1 MATQRRLV
9 ILAVGL
15 VCVAA
20 IAIPVARL
28 ASQWMAISA
37 LERDTVFMEIEPP
50 YVSRWIDA
58 EWPHKL
64 CGTVRA
70 VELEGQATVQDA
82 RCLRSLRGLQVLI
95 FDGAPDAAW
104 SLLPTQLTE
113 LHLTRGENGLSPTA
127 LRQLAEMR
135 LLKRLSIHSGPP
147 CDEALVQ
154 ALEKLPRL
162 RVLEFGGMTVP
173 QAHLQKLLMDHPQ
186 LEEFAIR
193 GTASFTDA
201 DVEVITRH
209 SHISKLS
216 LQENLKLTEACL
228 PSLAEMKSL
237 RELFLDLNN
246 EEDSVREWFLKRRP
260 DLTVNPLQE
269 LIYSP

>member
-1 MATQRRLV
+1 MAPQRRLM
-9 ILAVGL
+9 IFSLGF
-15 VCVAA
+15 VCIAA
-20 IAIPVARL
+20 LAIPAARH

-37 LERDTVFMEIEPP
+37 LERDTVYMEIDPP

-64 CGTVRA
+64 FGTVRA
-70 VELEGQATVQDA
+70 VELEGRATVQDA
-82 RCLRSLRGLQVLI
+82 RCLRSLPGLQVLI
-95 FDGAPDAAW
+95 FDGAADEAW

-113 LHLTRGENGLSPTA
+113 LHLTRDENGLSPTA
-127 LRQLAEMR
+127 LSQLAELR

-147 CDEALVQ
+147 CDDAVVQ
-154 ALEKLPRL
+154 ALKKLPRL
-162 RVLEFGGMTVP
+162 RVLEFGGVTVP
-173 QAHLQKLLMDHPQ
+173 PAQLQELLADHPQ

-193 GTASFTDA
+193 GTASVTDA
-201 DVEVITRH
+201 DIEVIARH

-216 LQENLKLTEACL
+216 LQENLRLTEACL
-228 PSLAEMKSL
+228 PSLAEMKPL

-246 EEDSVREWFLKRRP
+246 NEDSVREWFLKHRP
-260 DLTVNPLQE
+260 DLKVNPPLE